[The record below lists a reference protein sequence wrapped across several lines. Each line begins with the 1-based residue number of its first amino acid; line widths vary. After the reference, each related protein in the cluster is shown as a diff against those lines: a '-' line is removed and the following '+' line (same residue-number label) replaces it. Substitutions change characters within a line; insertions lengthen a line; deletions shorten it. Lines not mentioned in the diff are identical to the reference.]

1 MVGGRIGGYE
11 VRNASA
17 VGQAE
22 QSITYSYDSF
32 GRMDEISDGSDTFTY
47 TYKADTNL
55 LEILSQNNRN
65 IVYTYEANRDMI
77 ISLDNRSAANTRIS
91 NYGYVYD
98 SLGLRTQRSKA
109 GSVYA
114 TQSTDTFSYNTRNE
128 LVSQN
133 NTHTYAYDSIG
144 NRTSSTENGI
154 TKTYTTNSLNQYTA
168 IGEEVPVYDADGNQT
183 SDGTK
188 KYVYNAENRLIAV
201 EPMSPA
207 EGDIR
212 IEYSYDYLGRK
223 ALKRTFKYINSVA
236 IPQKTEYYIYLGKYE
251 IAVYE
256 DGTERTRYLW
266 GLDAS
271 QTLEGAGG
279 AGGLLKAV
287 ERTGEHAG
295 AKYFRY
301 DAEGNVRQIVDSS
314 DNVVAYYE
322 YDPFGKLISKGGT
335 YADAN
340 RYRHATKPYD
350 EDTGLYY
357 YTYRHYNPESGRWIN
372 RDPIAEEGGL
382 NLYAFCVNNGINL
395 WDLWGNSKD
404 EKGKNKPPKEPSP
417 PSPPSPPTPP
427 TPPKSSSK
435 NSNNILSFFEDTG
448 AEILEAMEDIG
459 EGILDVTEDIGES
472 VYDVAAYIGEGVLQA
487 VDFVDK
493 LTDIVG
499 DYADGSWNVGL
510 SYREKRGYQLS
521 LESKLGFSSSFRRR
535 FGEVEVKGSVTTSFD
550 SNGGKGVKGNVNIQF

>member
-1 MVGGRIGGYE
+1 MFIYV
-11 VRNASA
+11 
-17 VGQAE
+17 
-22 QSITYSYDSF
+22 DSF
-32 GRMDEISDGSDTFTY
+32 L
-47 TYKADTNL
+47 K
-55 LEILSQNNRN
+55 
-65 IVYTYEANRDMI
+65 
-77 ISLDNRSAANTRIS
+77 
-91 NYGYVYD
+91 
-98 SLGLRTQRSKA
+98 K
-109 GSVYA
+109 
-114 TQSTDTFSYNTRNE
+114 FS
-128 LVSQN
+128 
-133 NTHTYAYDSIG
+133 
-144 NRTSSTENGI
+144 
-154 TKTYTTNSLNQYTA
+154 
-168 IGEEVPVYDADGNQT
+168 
-183 SDGTK
+183 
-188 KYVYNAENRLIAV
+188 
-201 EPMSPA
+201 
-207 EGDIR
+207 
-212 IEYSYDYLGRK
+212 
-223 ALKRTFKYINSVA
+223 
-236 IPQKTEYYIYLGKYE
+236 
-251 IAVYE
+251 
-256 DGTERTRYLW
+256 
-266 GLDAS
+266 
-271 QTLEGAGG
+271 
-279 AGGLLKAV
+279 
-287 ERTGEHAG
+287 
-295 AKYFRY
+295 
-301 DAEGNVRQIVDSS
+301 
-314 DNVVAYYE
+314 
-322 YDPFGKLISKGGT
+322 
-335 YADAN
+335 DAN